1 MGRSLRLCD
10 VAAGLESLRA
20 HRADRAHIPLRGI
33 AAMPRRKSSSPGIG
47 QHERASDAVLLELR
61 RMIITLELA
70 PGTAITEE
78 SLGALLKC
86 SRTPIREALQQLA
99 REHLVVATPRRG
111 VSVAELRL
119 VDFLAMLEATESI
132 DVVLV
137 RLAAEHLTDENI
149 AELDELL
156 RLSEEAD
163 AGGDYERVV
172 ELDVQF
178 HDAIAAASNNH
189 FLIEFHETLHRLSTR
204 FVYLG
209 FKRAGTAAGAIDDH
223 RQIVE
228 SLRRR
233 DPDVAEAAARTH
245 CYHAR
250 DRMMAGI

>member
-1 MGRSLRLCD
+1 MGVGAISPE
-10 VAAGLESLRA
+10 GLAEMARV
-20 HRADRAHIPLRGI
+20 
-33 AAMPRRKSSSPGIG
+33 KSKGIG
-47 QHERASDAVLLELR
+47 QPERASDAVLVELR

-78 SLGALLKC
+78 GLGDLLKC

-119 VDFLAMLEATESI
+119 VDFIAMLEATENI
-132 DVVLV
+132 DVDLA
-137 RLAAEHLTDENI
+137 RLAAERLTDAHV

-156 RLSEEAD
+156 RLSDQAD
-163 AGGDYERVV
+163 IDGDFERVV

-178 HDAIAAASNNH
+178 HNVIAEASSNH

-204 FVYLG
+204 FVFLG
-209 FKRAGTAAGAIDDH
+209 FKRAGTAAGAIEDH

-228 SLRRR
+228 ALRGR
-233 DPDVAEAAARTH
+233 DADSAEAATRSH
-245 CYHAR
+245 CHHAR